1 MLSLMIH
8 ARRST
13 SPAQL
18 WLPGPCLDR
27 TMNTVIARVNQISGV
42 SHPMF
47 LRLCY
52 LRTPGA
58 VRKVLLQAWLQ
69 EVAGSHLSTHEW
81 MMFALVCAWALQELA
96 AVRFQDFWGK

>member
-27 TMNTVIARVNQISGV
+27 TMNTVIARVNQIGGV
-42 SHPMF
+42 AHPMF
-47 LRLCY
+47 LL
-52 LRTPGA
+52 TF
-58 VRKVLLQAWLQ
+58 VLPQSSWYIWERAIT
-69 EVAGSHLSTHEW
+69 VMAAGSG
-81 MMFALVCAWALQELA
+81 Q
-96 AVRFQDFWGK
+96 